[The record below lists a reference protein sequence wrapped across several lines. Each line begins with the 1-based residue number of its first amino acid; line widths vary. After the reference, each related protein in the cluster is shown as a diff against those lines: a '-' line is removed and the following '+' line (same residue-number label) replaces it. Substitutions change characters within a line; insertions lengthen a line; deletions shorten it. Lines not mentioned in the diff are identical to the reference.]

1 MSDLLHLEVSPL
13 GEHSISRSISK
24 EFLATYMAKNPD
36 AVIVTRDLAIDPV
49 PHLDGETINAGY
61 TPEAD
66 RPASMATKHE
76 ARLTLAQ
83 EVIDA
88 KHILISTPMWNF
100 TVPSV
105 LKAWIDQIIIP
116 GHTTVSGKVTIIEA
130 QGGSY
135 AEGAPRA
142 GWDWET
148 GYLKQVFTSLGAT
161 DVEVILSEFGLAGVV
176 PALANF
182 IDNKNA
188 SIAAA
193 KKAAQ
198 TRAAA

>member
-1 MSDLLHLEVSPL
+1 MSDLLHIEVSPQ
-13 GEHSISRSISK
+13 GENSISRSISK
-24 EFLATYMAKNPD
+24 EFLAAFNEKNPN
-36 AVIVTRDLAIDPV
+36 AVIITHDLATETM

-66 RPASMATKHE
+66 RSAEAQAKH
-76 ARLTLAQ
+76 AYRLGLIQ
-83 EVIDA
+83 EVNEA
-88 KHILISTPMWNF
+88 KNILISTPMWNF
-100 TVPSV
+100 AVPSV

-116 GHTTVSGKVTIIEA
+116 GAVNVTGKVTVIVS

-142 GWDWET
+142 GWDWQS
-148 GYLKQVFTSLGAT
+148 GYLKQVFNSIGAT

-176 PALANF
+176 PSMADFA
-182 IDNKNA
+182 DHKVA

-193 KKAAQ
+193 KEAAKV
-198 TRAAA
+198 RAVA